1 MSVTNLKNFAYNI
14 LKTFGDTIENKEFP
28 ELKQCSE
35 CNKEFFSHPLK
46 GFTTSQCGHVFH
58 RICIEKYLLITNI
71 CPFPKC
77 DQNSETIIDTSR
89 QDSQP
94 STPSIVRGM
103 SNQLQ
108 INTEV
113 IQEDE
118 EMDDVDELGRIKEL
132 KDNNTHQDLSFTS
145 QSPEANSYIHLY
157 QEIVK
162 AEAENDTT
170 NRRARD
176 KVVKEVEEQP

>member
-14 LKTFGDTIENKEFP
+14 LKKFGDTVKDKEFP

-35 CNKEFFSHPLK
+35 SNKEIFSHPLK
-46 GFTTSQCGHVFH
+46 GFTTLQYSQ
-58 RICIEKYLLITNI
+58 
-71 CPFPKC
+71 
-77 DQNSETIIDTSR
+77 SSA
-89 QDSQP
+89 S
-94 STPSIVRGM
+94 SIVRGM

-108 INTEV
+108 INIEV

-118 EMDDVDELGRIKEL
+118 EMDDVDELERIAFFEKLIKEL
-132 KDNNTHQDLSFTS
+132 KDNNTHQNLLFTS
-145 QSPEANSYIHLY
+145 QSPKANSYIHLY

-176 KVVKEVEEQP
+176 KVDKEVKEQP